1 MLEFNATFLI
11 AMFSF
16 VVFILIMNAIFYKPI
31 LNIMRKREEYI
42 NANYEESKRFE
53 NSASELTIS
62 RNSKLEQT
70 KEKCKHDL
78 KLSVDKAQIKAS
90 EKVSQVREETR
101 QVIQSK
107 KDELKNQEIA
117 LKEQINNTVVKDLA
131 SSILSK
137 ISGIKAEIRD

>member
-1 MLEFNATFLI
+1 
-11 AMFSF
+11 
-16 VVFILIMNAIFYKPI
+16 
-31 LNIMRKREEYI
+31 
-42 NANYEESKRFE
+42 
-53 NSASELTIS
+53 
-62 RNSKLEQT
+62 
-70 KEKCKHDL
+70 
-78 KLSVDKAQIKAS
+78 LSVDKAQIKAS